1 MASVRI
7 RSGSSNLLIDF
18 TYKGMRFREQT
29 ALPDSPTNRK
39 KLQQLLNRIEAEIT
53 LGSFEY
59 RRYFPNSKNAD
70 KIEEQLKY
78 ERQFTR
84 LGDNPYFEVFV
95 EAWYD
100 EMRVTWRDSYAVTV
114 RVILDNRIKPYF
126 KDKKVDQISKADLL
140 QFRASLGKV
149 RRENGKGLSADYIN
163 RHLKIVQM
171 VIREAADRFE
181 FNAVQRLKPAKI
193 QKTDIDPFS
202 LDEINQ
208 LIANANEDYRDFLVL
223 AFFTGMRTG
232 ELLGLKW
239 RYVDFSNDAILIRE
253 TIVEG
258 KEEYT
263 KTDGSQREIAMSGLV
278 REALLRQK
286 GQTGNSTFVFVNQA
300 GKPLCR
306 KNLLRRRWYPLLE
319 QLGLRRR
326 RQYQTR
332 HTAATLWL
340 AAGENPEWIARQM
353 GHANTEMLFRVY
365 SRFVPNLT
373 RQDGS
378 AFERLLASKVE
389 VHHE

>member
-1 MASVRI
+1 MASI
-7 RSGSSNLLIDF
+7 RTRAGSASLMLDF
-18 TYKGMRFREQT
+18 SYKGIRCREQT
-29 ALPDSPTNRK
+29 ALPDTAANRK
-39 KLQQLLNRIEAEIT
+39 KLQQLLSRIEAEIT

-59 RRYFPNSKNAD
+59 RRYFPDSKNAD
-70 KIEEQLKY
+70 KLDKQLKY

-84 LGDNPYFEVFV
+84 MGDCPYFEVFI
-95 EAWYD
+95 EDWFD
-100 EMRVTWRDSYAVTV
+100 EMRVTWRDSYAATV
-114 RVILDNRIKPYF
+114 RVILDGRIKPYF
-126 KDKKVDQISKADLL
+126 NDKKVDQISKADLL

-149 RRENGKGLSADYIN
+149 RRENGKALSADYIN
-163 RHLKIVQM
+163 RHLKIIQM
-171 VIREAADRFE
+171 ALREAADRFE
-181 FNAVQRLKPAKI
+181 FNAIDRLKPAKV

-208 LIANANEDYRDFLVL
+208 LIASAKDDYRDFLVI

-232 ELLGLKW
+232 EILGLKW
-239 RYVDFSNDAILIRE
+239 RYVDFSNDVILIRE
-253 TIVEG
+253 TFVNG

-263 KTDGSQREIAMSGLV
+263 KTDGSQREIVMSGPV
-278 REALLRQK
+278 REALLRQ
-286 GQTGNSTFVFVNQA
+286 QSRTSENSFVFVNKI
-300 GKPLCR
+300 GKPLSR
-306 KNLLRRRWYPLLE
+306 QNLLRRKWYPLLE
-319 QLGLRRR
+319 QLGLRKR

-365 SRFVPNLT
+365 SRYVPNLT